1 MKRLSTL
8 LLLMSMT
15 LSAQLKANTD
25 ANIQYM
31 TNGQAVTPWAFGLEF
46 LKVKYQGE
54 KVTTPRSSLSATPAK
69 KIQEGDAI
77 RLKWNPKGIK
87 TEWGSIN
94 QNILTANLTN
104 TSRHLDLTSVLG
116 QAALSFDVKVNKKP
130 KKNVELMIE
139 CGWDWKCRSKF
150 PLKNALKRMPKGEW
164 ASLPIPLKCFDNGS
178 FDFSK
183 ITTVFSLMT
192 TGKMDIEIAN
202 IQLVALP
209 PSGAACG

>member
-1 MKRLSTL
+1 MKLLSTL
-8 LLLMSMT
+8 LVLTS
-15 LSAQLKANTD
+15 LSFTSQLKANID

-31 TNGQAVTPWAFGLEF
+31 TKGQAVEPWAFGLEF
-46 LKVKYQGE
+46 MKVKYQGE
-54 KVTTPRSSLSATPAK
+54 KVATPRSSLSAMPASK
-69 KIQEGDAI
+69 EQEGDAV

-104 TSRHLDLTSVLG
+104 TARHLNLTPVLE

-130 KKNVELMIE
+130 KKNVELMME
-139 CGWDWKCRSKF
+139 CGWDWQCRSKF
-150 PLKNALKRMPKGEW
+150 PLKNALKRMPKGKW

-178 FDFSK
+178 LDFSK

-202 IQLVALP
+202 VQLVALP
-209 PSGAACG
+209 PGGASCG